1 MTSQVL
7 PRYIQSTRPNSPT
20 NRVGWYRN
28 IAPTYAGIFLWIG
41 YYQSL
46 GTETLSR
53 LGMIGCL
60 AGLVIAGLLS
70 YGLFYYVPAILGMKT
85 GLPLYIVG
93 TSTFGT
99 RGGYLM
105 PGLLMGLLQIGW
117 FAVGTFFATQF
128 ILKGFHADSEP
139 LTLPF
144 AVISLI
150 WVYVV
155 GYIAVKGIQYVAR
168 VATVLNFVPLL
179 IILAVFFKTYSGI
192 PTYTP
197 TAPDPYFGVI
207 MMIQIVIGFFA
218 TAGAAGT
225 DFGLNSR
232 HKADVVRGGLLGITL
247 PIILVGGLTLAGV
260 AGAHGLKSGL
270 PDFQFGTA
278 VESIGGPLAT
288 GMFFLFAIA
297 CVAPGCFSTFIAANS
312 FSTMLP
318 AIPRMASTMVAVTL
332 AAILSI
338 TGIAANLVGFF
349 TIVGAS
355 FGPICGAMVADYILF
370 GGKWPGPRNGI
381 NWAGYGAWG
390 IGFLVGI
397 LPFLPFSEDIKKMMQ
412 PAAVYSFVAGF
423 VVYFILAKIGLEP
436 AAVSI
441 PSSQGSN

>member
-1 MTSQVL
+1 MSSQAL
-7 PRYIQSTRPNSPT
+7 PNYIQSCTPNSPT
-20 NRVGWYRN
+20 NRAGWYRN

-46 GTETLSR
+46 GTETLTR
-53 LGMIGCL
+53 VGMIGCL
-60 AGLVIAGLLS
+60 VGLVVAGLLS
-70 YGLFYYVPAILGMKT
+70 YGLFYYVPAVLGMKT
-85 GLPLYIVG
+85 GFPLYIVG

-128 ILKGFHADSEP
+128 ILKGFQANSQP
-139 LTLPF
+139 MTLAF
-144 AVISLI
+144 AVISLAWAYI
-150 WVYVV
+150 L
-155 GYIAVKGIQYVAR
+155 GYIAVKGIHYVAR

-179 IILAVFFKTYSGI
+179 IILAVFYKTSSGI
-192 PTYTP
+192 AAYQP
-197 TAPDPYFGVI
+197 ADPDPSLGVI
-207 MMIQIVIGFFA
+207 MMIQVVIGFFA

-232 HKADVVRGGLLGITL
+232 HKGDIVRGGLFGITV
-247 PIILVGGLTLAGV
+247 PIVLVGGLTLAGV
-260 AGAHGLKSGL
+260 AGAHGLTSGL

-278 VESIGGPLAT
+278 IESIGGPLAT
-288 GMFFLFAIA
+288 GMFLLFAIA
-297 CVAPGCFSTFIAANS
+297 SVAPGCFSSFIASNS

-338 TGIAANLVGFF
+338 TGVAANLVGFF

-355 FGPICGAMVADYILF
+355 FGPTCGAMVADYLLS
-370 GGKWPGPRNGI
+370 GGKWPGPRKGI
-381 NWAGYGAWG
+381 NWAGYGAWAV
-390 IGFLVGI
+390 GFLVGI
-397 LPFLPFSEDIKKMMQ
+397 LPFLPLPEDLKRMLQ

-423 VVYFILAKIGLEP
+423 VVYLILAKAGLEP
-436 AAVSI
+436 PPVPI
-441 PSSQGSN
+441 GSSQESD